1 MEQALRCTM
10 YPDVTSCLGEVSMFS
25 ALVSVPELPLF
36 FSFMLFRRLQLG
48 HADLLL
54 KSPPARQGIVIS
66 AHQDRTLPSIL
77 RVLTPYHTSVAL
89 PCFSFAPFRI
99 FGNCLSEEE
108 T

>member
-1 MEQALRCTM
+1 
-10 YPDVTSCLGEVSMFS
+10 MFS
-25 ALVSVPELPLF
+25 ALVPVPELLLF

-54 KSPPARQGIVIS
+54 KSPPARQGIVTS
-66 AHQDRTLPSIL
+66 ALQGRTLPSIL
-77 RVLTPYHTSVAL
+77 RVLTPCHTCAAL
-89 PCFSFAPFRI
+89 PSFSFAPFRI